1 MSRAGVQL
9 SVCLD
14 VQIPGF
20 NPTPGKKRQQVLCM
34 FVGIYIYNT
43 LPPSQK
49 SIWEGKGIPIEG
61 F

>member
-1 MSRAGVQL
+1 MQL
-9 SVCLD
+9 SICLD